1 MNLFIK
7 HHSHMDSIIYTM
19 IEPEPVRR
27 IFSIKTVSPKF
38 YGIIGL
44 IFMIFIILS
53 CKNPNSPFYNKVL
66 NDFDTT
72 SYFIAVDIKSPFYKG
87 RTIIENNNLYMY
99 LHKTKGFDKVKYIYF
114 MKRTLRYHRVLKI
127 SDKDIVAWKFKKV
140 TELEGVIHI
149 ATSGRDNF
157 VANYFNGTVLNSGI
171 SDIEQNA
178 IIDQLFYWEI
188 PVKIDKLTGE
198 LIIG

>member
-1 MNLFIK
+1 
-7 HHSHMDSIIYTM
+7 M

-99 LHKTKGFDKVKYIYF
+99 LHKTKRFDKVKYIYF
-114 MKRTLRYHRVLKI
+114 MKRTLRHHRVLKI

-140 TELEGVIHI
+140 TELESVIHV
-149 ATSGRDNF
+149 ANRGRDNF

-171 SDIEQNA
+171 TDIEQNA

-188 PVKIDKLTGE
+188 PAKIDKLTKE
-198 LIIG
+198 IIIG

>member
-1 MNLFIK
+1 MTEHENKGKINSMN
-7 HHSHMDSIIYTM
+7 SI
-19 IEPEPVRR
+19 
-27 IFSIKTVSPKF
+27 SLKS
-38 YGIIGL
+38 YGIPAL
-44 IFMIFIILS
+44 IFMIFILIS
-53 CKNPNSPFYNKVL
+53 CKNPNSSFYNKVL

-72 SYFIAVDIKSPFYKG
+72 SYFIAVDIKSTFYKG
-87 RTIIENNNLYMY
+87 CAIIENNNLYLY
-99 LHKTKGFDKVKYIYF
+99 LHKTKGFDKVKYTYF
-114 MKRTLRYHRVLKI
+114 MKRTLRHHRALKI
-127 SDKDIVAWKFKKV
+127 TDQDIVDLKFIKV

-149 ATSGRDNF
+149 ANSGRDNF

-171 SDIEQNA
+171 TYIEQNA

>member
-1 MNLFIK
+1 MTEHENKGKINSMN
-7 HHSHMDSIIYTM
+7 
-19 IEPEPVRR
+19 
-27 IFSIKTVSPKF
+27 SIKLKS
-38 YGIIGL
+38 YGIFGL
-44 IFMIFIILS
+44 IFMIFIIIS
-53 CKNPNSPFYNKVL
+53 CKNSNSSFYNKVL

-114 MKRTLRYHRVLKI
+114 MKRTLRHHRVLKI

-140 TELEGVIHI
+140 TELESVIHV
-149 ATSGRDNF
+149 ANRGRDNF

-171 SDIEQNA
+171 TDIEQNA

-188 PVKIDKLTGE
+188 PAKIDKLTKE
-198 LIIG
+198 IIIG